1 MIIPRRAPVSF
12 RIAVTLLVVLALA
25 APASGQGYTHI
36 VVAKTGDVAPGTGG
50 LTFGAT
56 FTAPALN
63 SVSDQYA
70 AAFLAQ
76 LTGPGVTANVN
87 DRGIFSRTTSGSLE
101 YVARTG
107 DPITTG
113 AGTATLAT
121 INPSFPAVGLD
132 GRIGFTGTLSG
143 GGITTANDG
152 AAWVGTPGNLTVV
165 AREGDAVPFGG
176 GATFTQVTAAPLM
189 LAEGSVVIA
198 AQTSDGRSGL
208 FTGSP
213 GNVSAFAQSNTTAP
227 DTGGATFSG
236 VSFETAS
243 TNGTIGFRG
252 NLVVG
257 GTVTSANSVGI
268 WAGTTPGT
276 TRLIIRA
283 DQIAPT
289 IGTAVVSLG
298 GLAVLGNGQVV
309 VPATAA
315 TGGAVTTAND
325 TGLFVGT
332 TQANLQLVV
341 REGMTIPNSGGAVL
355 GPVTSPFAGGNTAG
369 FRTVVAGAPTT
380 SDSALFTW
388 NQTAGLVML
397 AREGNTAPGTGGAV
411 FGQLGTGSPT
421 FAFGQIFTLNRDG
434 RAAFYAPLTGTGT
447 DATNNTGIWAQ
458 TDGGL
463 VLVVRK
469 GQQIDLDPGPGTDL
483 ATIASLGLYDNGPPT
498 GFGQGMNAGY
508 GSFGAGF
515 EVAWAATFTDGRTAA
530 FVSVIPV
537 PEPLGVL
544 AVAGAGGWLA
554 TRRRRVCDASLTEGN
569 SISFSR
575 PTPRP
580 SATRSAPPRRR

>member
-1 MIIPRRAPVSF
+1 MIILRRALVSL
-12 RIAVTLLVVLALA
+12 RIPTTLFAALALA
-25 APASGQGYTHI
+25 GTASAQGYSH
-36 VVAKTGDVAPGTGG
+36 VVIAKTGDTAPGTGG

-87 DRGIFSRTTSGSLE
+87 DRGIFSRTTAGALE
-101 YVARTG
+101 LVARIG

-113 AGTATLAT
+113 SGSATLGT
-121 INPSFPAVGLD
+121 VGSFPAVGLD
-132 GRIGFTGTLSG
+132 GRVGIVGTLTG

-152 AAWVGTPGNLTVV
+152 AVWVGTPGNLTLV
-165 AREGDAVPFGG
+165 AREGDAVPNGG
-176 GATFTQVTAAPLM
+176 GVTFTQVISSPLM

-208 FTGSP
+208 FTGSAT
-213 GNVSAFAQSNTTAP
+213 NVSAFAQTNTTAP

-257 GTVTSANSVGI
+257 GSVTTANSVGI
-268 WAGTTPGT
+268 WAGSTPGN
-276 TRLIIRA
+276 TRLVIRA

-298 GLAVLGNGQVV
+298 GLATLGNGQIV
-309 VPATAA
+309 VPATVA

-325 TGLFVGT
+325 SGLFVGT
-332 TQANLQLVV
+332 SQANLQLVV
-341 REGMTIPNSGGAVL
+341 REGMTIPNSGGAIL
-355 GPVTSPFAGGNTAG
+355 GGVTSPFAGGNTVG
-369 FRTVVAGAPTT
+369 FRTVVAGAPPT

-397 AREGNTAPGTGGAV
+397 AREGNTAPGTGGAA

-421 FAFGQIFTLNRDG
+421 FIFGQIFTLNRDG
-434 RAAFYAPLTGTGT
+434 RAAFYAPLTGTGV
-447 DATNNTGIWAQ
+447 DSTNNTGIWAE

-463 VLVVRK
+463 VLVARK
-469 GQQIDLDPGPGTDL
+469 GQQIDLDPGPGTDF

-498 GFGQGMNAGY
+498 GIGLGMNSGY
-508 GSFGAGF
+508 GSYGAGF

-537 PEPLGVL
+537 PEPGCVL
-544 AVAGAGGWLA
+544 AVAAVAVLL
-554 TRRRRVCDASLTEGN
+554 RRRK
-569 SISFSR
+569 
-575 PTPRP
+575 
-580 SATRSAPPRRR
+580 